1 MPCVCI
7 LHSPKLSR
15 YYIGFTTDFDTRLD
29 FHLNAE
35 EQRKFTHNAKGWTVF
50 LKSNANQKHKL

>member
-7 LHSPKLSR
+7 LHSPKLSHC
-15 YYIGFTTDFDTRLD
+15 YIGFTPDFDTRLD

-35 EQRKFTHNAKGWTVF
+35 EQRKFIHNAKDWTVF
-50 LKSNANQKHKL
+50 